1 MSELSLSD
9 FIEAMERCN
18 PISTTGVEA
27 RDILLMKLK
36 GIRDNLVKRLDEIIK
51 LDISCVRCDG
61 PAAQIEVLAL
71 VSKLAEYL

>member
-27 RDILLMKLK
+27 RDILLIRLK

-51 LDISCVRCDG
+51 LDMSCVRCDG
-61 PAAQIEVLAL
+61 PAAAIEVLAHA
-71 VSKLAEYL
+71 SKLAEYL